1 MEDSDSFS
9 LYMNDIKNIK
19 VLSYEEEKYLF
30 ENMNSKNR
38 KKLIECNL
46 KLVILNLKKL
56 LMIF

>member
-30 ENMNSKNR
+30 ENMN
-38 KKLIECNL
+38 
-46 KLVILNLKKL
+46 
-56 LMIF
+56 